1 MIKKPNKNNP
11 YYYEMKKIS
20 EEISECADC
29 CKNVQQMISEYCVND
44 ENSLNDFKEIRINTI
59 KLCDNVSFLRE
70 EILGLTKGQN
80 EILQRV
86 EKFEKNHQRIMKDN
100 QDLMQLINKN
110 YNNFFFN
117 NKINSNSSIAINKTK
132 SRISSSTFLSQ

>member
-1 MIKKPNKNNP
+1 MIKKPNKDNP

-20 EEISECADC
+20 EGIRECADC
-29 CKNVQQMISEYCVND
+29 CKNVEQMINEYCVND
-44 ENSLNDFKEIRINTI
+44 ERCINDFREIKVNTV

-70 EILGLTKGQN
+70 EILGLTKEQN

-86 EKFEKNHQRIMKDN
+86 DNFEKKHQKIMKDN
-100 QDLMQLINKN
+100 QDIMQLINRN

-117 NKINSNSSIAINKTK
+117 NKINSNSSIAINKTR
-132 SRISSSTFLSQ
+132 SRISSSTFFSQ

>member
-1 MIKKPNKNNP
+1 MIKKPNKENP

-20 EEISECADC
+20 EGISECADC
-29 CKNVQQMISEYCVND
+29 CKNVQQMINEYCVND
-44 ENSLNDFKEIRINTI
+44 ECSLNDFREIKVNTI

-86 EKFEKNHQRIMKDN
+86 DKFEKNHQKIMKEN
-100 QDLMQLINKN
+100 QDIMQLINRN

-117 NKINSNSSIAINKTK
+117 NKINSNSNIAINKTK

>member
-29 CKNVQQMISEYCVND
+29 CKNVHQMISEYCVND

-70 EILGLTKGQN
+70 EILVLTKVQN

-86 EKFEKNHQRIMKDN
+86 
-100 QDLMQLINKN
+100 
-110 YNNFFFN
+110 
-117 NKINSNSSIAINKTK
+117 
-132 SRISSSTFLSQ
+132 